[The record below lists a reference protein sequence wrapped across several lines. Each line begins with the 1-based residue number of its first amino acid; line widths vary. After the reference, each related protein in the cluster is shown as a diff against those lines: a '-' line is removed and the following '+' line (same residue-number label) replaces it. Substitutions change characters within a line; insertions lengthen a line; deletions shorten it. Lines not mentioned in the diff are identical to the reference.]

1 MENIILKAENHS
13 LAPHR
18 SEIQSHP
25 SQHTYTYIRAGLLLL
40 AEVFS
45 DFQHNPTIP
54 RKYTLAFEHLSL
66 YNIQCIYRI
75 LEAFK
80 PVSDSMWQSVIL
92 EDH

>member
-1 MENIILKAENHS
+1 MQPKALAYNYLTHLLCVENIILKAENHS

-66 YNIQCIYRI
+66 YVQNSRSI
-75 LEAFK
+75 
-80 PVSDSMWQSVIL
+80 
-92 EDH
+92 